1 MFSIIDGLDQMV
13 ELDVMCVVMQRLL
26 DFVRLDL
33 AGEAAEVPF
42 ETLDVGFQLNGG
54 ISKDLVVI
62 EISCASGGKWDF
74 VNANFSK
81 LLLHLVPQGYFSTI
95 FHHSDGNQCVDEIF
109 VPGEMKDSLVVV
121 ADFHFSQGHG
131 RVPFLSVESTK
142 VGGSQ
147 VLTENPMLFTNVTLV
162 AVMAV
167 LEIRVA
173 DFQREQL

>member
-1 MFSIIDGLDQMV
+1 MV
-13 ELDVMCVVMQRLL
+13 PEGC
-26 DFVRLDL
+26 F
-33 AGEAAEVPF
+33 G
-42 ETLDVGFQLNGG
+42 
-54 ISKDLVVI
+54 
-62 EISCASGGKWDF
+62 
-74 VNANFSK
+74 
-81 LLLHLVPQGYFSTI
+81 TI
-95 FHHSDGNQCVDEIF
+95 FHHSDGNRSVDEIF